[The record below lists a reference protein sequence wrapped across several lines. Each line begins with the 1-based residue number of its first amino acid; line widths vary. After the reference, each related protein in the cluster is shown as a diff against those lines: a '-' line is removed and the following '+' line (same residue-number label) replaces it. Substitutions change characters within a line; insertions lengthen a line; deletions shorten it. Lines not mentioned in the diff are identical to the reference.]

1 MKFFFAGLLLFAVAC
16 GQETA
21 PAVDRTQTTAGEIA
35 RAPLP
40 PPPSADEAAKL
51 IAGSAEFSDYQF
63 TRAAFTLPVKEEAMT
78 AEVRT
83 VSKALAKNGWIGVDG
98 DGNVILTGKAKADKR
113 FLLRQNG
120 FIDIVPMAKKEFVGV
135 SALHVN
141 PEGQPLVDFR
151 WKWVPNEIG
160 ALTDRYTG
168 EQLAIATLLWDG
180 SQWSV
185 LRINPKASV

>member
-1 MKFFFAGLLLFAVAC
+1 
-16 GQETA
+16 
-21 PAVDRTQTTAGEIA
+21 
-35 RAPLP
+35 
-40 PPPSADEAAKL
+40 
-51 IAGSAEFSDYQF
+51 
-63 TRAAFTLPVKEEAMT
+63 MT

>member
-1 MKFFFAGLLLFAVAC
+1 MKLFLATLLLFVVAC

-21 PAVDRTQTTAGEIA
+21 PPAEQSPTTADEVA

-40 PPPSADEAAKL
+40 SPPSAEEAAQL
-51 IAGSAEFSDYQF
+51 IAGSPEFSDYQF

-78 AEVRT
+78 PEVRT
-83 VSKALAKNGWIGVDG
+83 VSKALAKNGWIGIDG
-98 DGNVILTGKAKADKR
+98 DGNVVFTGKAKADKR

-120 FIDIVPMAKKEFVGV
+120 FIDIVPMAKKEFIGV
-135 SALHVN
+135 SAVHVN

-160 ALTDRYTG
+160 ALTDRYSG
-168 EQLAIATLLWDG
+168 EHLAMATLLRDG

-185 LRINPKASV
+185 LRIMPK